1 VPSTFEH
8 GAAAASGVAVRS
20 PDVDVD
26 VNVNCAS
33 TPATQPSSRGVAR
46 HRSWASTIRRQHTKN
61 RVAPLVADLIVT
73 TLRVGGS

>member
-20 PDVDVD
+20 PDVDV
-26 VNVNCAS
+26 NVNCAS
-33 TPATQPSSRGVAR
+33 TPATQPYSRGVAR
-46 HRSWASTIRRQHTKN
+46 HPSWASTIRRQHTKN
-61 RVAPLVADLIVT
+61 RVTPLVADLIVT